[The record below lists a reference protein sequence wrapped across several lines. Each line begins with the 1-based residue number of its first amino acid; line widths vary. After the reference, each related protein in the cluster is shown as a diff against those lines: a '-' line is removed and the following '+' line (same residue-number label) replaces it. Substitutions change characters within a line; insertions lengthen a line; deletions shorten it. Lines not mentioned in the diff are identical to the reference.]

1 MLVSPASADFNCSA
15 RAVGLELPLGNART
29 MDAGD
34 AGGDQQLREAALA
47 CRGTERYAVEQN
59 LSPRRAE
66 QNAAPAAFVQSAA
79 QFLPGGLELRRGA
92 HVPEFIQAREFQQN
106 IQAAYERPRGTPCI
120 GGHRLTPRTA
130 CSPVS

>member
-15 RAVGLELPLGNART
+15 RAVGLELPL
-29 MDAGD
+29 
-34 AGGDQQLREAALA
+34 
-47 CRGTERYAVEQN
+47 GTERYAVEQN

-79 QFLPGGLELRRGA
+79 QFLPGGLELRSGA
-92 HVPEFIQAREFQQN
+92 HVPELIQAREFQQN
-106 IQAAYERPRGTPCI
+106 IEAAYECPRGTPCI

-130 CSPVS
+130 CSHVS